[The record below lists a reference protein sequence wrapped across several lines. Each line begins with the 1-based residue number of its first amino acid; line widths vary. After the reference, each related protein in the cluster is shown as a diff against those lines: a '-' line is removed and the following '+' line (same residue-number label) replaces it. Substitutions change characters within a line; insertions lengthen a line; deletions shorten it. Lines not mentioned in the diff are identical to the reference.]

1 MPTAMRNAMEAALGR
16 STSLGP
22 DDPSFICGFE
32 FTVPRG
38 LNLATALNDFVAGTA
53 MKCNVKLT
61 DANFAKVDTSQ
72 LVPGRAYRVRLYV
85 AHGRSTRDWIRFLR
99 ERNAILAGPQA
110 LVALARASRVFQS
123 ILVQKRVTVVSFA
136 AKEELPK
143 DMADVR
149 VAPAM
154 SKAEFGLVPFIC
166 EWPKNY
172 AVLCIS

>member
-1 MPTAMRNAMEAALGR
+1 MPTTMRLAMESALGR
-16 STSLGP
+16 TTSLGP
-22 DDPSFICGFE
+22 DDPNFICGFE

-38 LNLATALNDFVAGTA
+38 MNLATALDSFTAETA
-53 MKCNVKLT
+53 MKCNSKLT

-72 LVPGRAYRVRLYV
+72 LVPGRAYRVRLYT
-85 AHGRSTRDWIRFLR
+85 ANGRSTRDWIRFLR
-99 ERNAILAGPQA
+99 ERGAILAGPQA
-110 LVALARASRVFQS
+110 LVALARASRVFQNV
-123 ILVQKRVTVVSFA
+123 LVQKRITVVSFA

-154 SKAEFGLVPFIC
+154 SRAEFGLVPFIC
-166 EWPKNY
+166 EWPRNY